1 MKAKSLP
8 VEQVFM
14 THQTKTDLDI
24 QPKDVGVCRIF
35 CNTLQ
40 RLDLITYVDDECL
53 QIGLNALIYEKVISL
68 YKIFYIET
76 KEIND
81 KPIKKDRKK
90 RVKRDPSFR

>member
-24 QPKDVGVCRIF
+24 QYKDISA
-35 CNTLQ
+35 CNALCSALQ
-40 RLDLITYVDDECL
+40 KLDLIERFDANRVEN
-53 QIGLNALIYEKVISL
+53 QLNTLMYEKAL
-68 YKIFYIET
+68 YAYKVNYIET